1 MKLLKAIY
9 PAITTPFKNDKISY
23 QNLSSNINRYNKF
36 NLGGYVVG
44 GSNGEAVFLSNDEK
58 LRLFSKVREHASTNK
73 QLIAGTGLE
82 SITKTIEL
90 TNFAA
95 IEGAD
100 FALIITPHF
109 FKNEMTHQAFFDYYT
124 KIADA
129 VKIPIIIYNV
139 TKFTGVNISIE
150 TIAQLSE
157 HPNIVGIK
165 NSTTNIDELKQ
176 TIKKVPKDFAVLAG
190 TGSVLLPALI
200 EGAKGGVLALA
211 NIAPEECISIFKLYN
226 NGKLSEAEK
235 LQSTLIP
242 VNQAITST
250 YGVAGLKAAMDMLGY
265 HGGNPRLPLEP
276 LDENKNNILKQIL
289 INASLIQQ
297 RN

>member
-1 MKLLKAIY
+1 MKSLKAIY
-9 PAITTPFKNDKISY
+9 PAITTPFKNDKVSY
-23 QNLSSNINRYNKF
+23 QNLILNINRYNKF
-36 NLGGYVVG
+36 NLSGYVVG

-58 LRLFSKVREHASTNK
+58 LKLFRKVREHALTDK
-73 QLIAGTGLE
+73 QLIAGTGSE
-82 SITKTIEL
+82 SIKGTIEL
-90 TNFAA
+90 TNLAA

-109 FKNEMTHQAFFDYYT
+109 FKNEMTHQVFIDYYT
-124 KIADA
+124 KVADA

-150 TIAQLSE
+150 TIALLSE
-157 HPNIVGIK
+157 HPNIIGIK
-165 NSTTNIDELKQ
+165 NSTTNLEEIRQ
-176 TIKKVPKDFAVLAG
+176 TIKNVPKDFAVLAG

-211 NIAPEECISIFKLYN
+211 NVAPAECISIFKLYN
-226 NGKLSEAEK
+226 DGNLLEAEN

-250 YGVAGLKAAMDMLGY
+250 YGVAGLKAAMDMVGY
-265 HGGNPRLPLEP
+265 YGGNPRLPLEA

-289 INASLIQQ
+289 TNASLIQQ
-297 RN
+297 RD